1 MDSRN
6 KNHQRLMTYHFS
18 MYWTTKN
25 KAEQLFKGLFK
36 TKLNMAKELNL
47 ARVTLDTYLSN
58 PNLMNSQIKKIA
70 KLKKISELKIF
81 KAINE

>member
-1 MDSRN
+1 MN
-6 KNHQRLMTYHFS
+6 
-18 MYWTTKN
+18 WIVKN
-25 KAEQLFKGLFK
+25 KAEQLFKDLFK
-36 TKLNMAKELNL
+36 SKRNMAKELNL

-81 KAINE
+81 KAIND

>member
-1 MDSRN
+1 MN
-6 KNHQRLMTYHFS
+6 
-18 MYWTTKN
+18 WTTKN
-25 KAEQLFKGLFK
+25 KAEQLFKGLFR
-36 TKLNMAKELNL
+36 TKQNMAKELKL

-81 KAINE
+81 KAIND